1 MNFRIVKSEVIYRG
15 KVFNTIVDQIE
26 YNSGNKAVREVA
38 EHPGGSVVVPVT
50 DDGKIIMVTQHRFP
64 VDKILLELPAGKLG
78 WNEDPLLCAVRELE
92 EETGYKS
99 DNVKELGSIYTT
111 PGYSSEKLRIY
122 LAKDLK
128 PGNHNREEGEYGME
142 VFEFTLKEIEDKIY
156 NGEIV
161 DGKTI
166 CGIFLAKK
174 FLLNLTV
181 PR

>member
-1 MNFRIVKSEVIYRG
+1 MNYRIVKSEVIFRG
-15 KVFNTIVDQIE
+15 KVFNTKVDQIE

-38 EHPGGSVVVPVT
+38 EHPGGAVIVPMT
-50 DDGKIIMVTQHRFP
+50 DVGKIVMITQHRFP
-64 VDKILLELPAGKLG
+64 VNEVLLELPAGKLNKG
-78 WNEDPLLCAVRELE
+78 EDPFVCAVRELE

-99 DNVKELGSIYTT
+99 ENVIGLGSIYTT
-111 PGYSSEKLRIY
+111 PGYSTEKLWIY

-142 VFEFTLKEIEDKIY
+142 VFELSLKDVEEKIY

-174 FLLNLTV
+174 YIQK
-181 PR
+181 

>member
-1 MNFRIVKSEVIYRG
+1 MNFRIVKSEVIYCG
-15 KVFNTIVDQIE
+15 KVFNTRVDQIE

-78 WNEDPLLCAVRELE
+78 QNEDPLLCAIRELE

-99 DNVKELGSIYTT
+99 DNIKVLGSIYTT
-111 PGYSSEKLRIY
+111 PGYSSEKLWIY

-128 PGNHNREEGEYGME
+128 TGNHNREEGEYEME
-142 VFEFTLKEIEDKIY
+142 VFEFTLKEIEDKIF

-166 CGIFLAKK
+166 CGIFLARK
-174 FLLNLTV
+174 FIN
-181 PR
+181 

>member
-1 MNFRIVKSEVIYRG
+1 MNFRIVKSEVLHRG
-15 KVFNTIVDQIE
+15 KVFNTKVDQIE

-38 EHPGGSVVVPVT
+38 EHPGGAVVVPVS
-50 DDGKIIMVTQHRFP
+50 DKGKIIMVTQHRFP

-78 WNEDPLLCAVRELE
+78 KDEDPQLCAVRELE

-111 PGYSSEKLRIY
+111 PGYSTEKLWIY

-128 PGNHNREEGEYGME
+128 TGNHNREEGEFGME
-142 VFEFTLKEIEDKIY
+142 VFEFSLKEVEEKIY

-174 FLLNLTV
+174 FIQK
-181 PR
+181 

>member
-1 MNFRIVKSEVIYRG
+1 MNYKIVKSEVIFRG
-15 KVFNTIVDQIE
+15 KVFNTKVDQIE

-38 EHPGGSVVVPVT
+38 KHPGGAVVLPLT
-50 DDGKIIMVTQHRFP
+50 SDGKIVMVTQHRFP
-64 VDKILLELPAGKLG
+64 MNKVLLELPAGKL
-78 WNEDPLLCAVRELE
+78 NKDENPFVCAVRELE

-111 PGYSSEKLRIY
+111 PGYSSEKLWIY

-128 PGNHNREEGEYGME
+128 PGSHNREEGEAGME
-142 VFEFTLKEIEDKIY
+142 VFEFSLNEVEEKIY
-156 NGEIV
+156 SGEIV

-166 CGIFLAKK
+166 CGIFLAR
-174 FLLNLTV
+174 NSI

>member
-15 KVFNTIVDQIE
+15 KVFNTKVDQIE

-38 EHPGGSVVVPVT
+38 EHPGGAVVVPVT
-50 DDGKIIMVTQHRFP
+50 TEGKIIMVTQHRFP
-64 VDKILLELPAGKLG
+64 VDKILLELPAGKLSKD
-78 WNEDPLLCAVRELE
+78 EDPMLCAIRELE

-99 DNVKELGSIYTT
+99 DNIKAIGSIYTT
-111 PGYSSEKLRIY
+111 PGYSSEKLWIY

-142 VFEFTLKEIEDKIY
+142 VFEFTLKEVEEKIY
-156 NGEIV
+156 SGEIV

-174 FLLNLTV
+174 FI
-181 PR
+181 

>member
-1 MNFRIVKSEVIYRG
+1 MNFRIVISEVVYRG
-15 KVFNTIVDQIE
+15 KVFNTKVDQIE

-38 EHPGGSVVVPVT
+38 EHLGGAVVVPIT
-50 DDGKIIMVTQHRFP
+50 DNGKIIMVTQYRFP

-78 WNEDPLLCAVRELE
+78 QNEDPQLCAVRELE

-99 DNVKELGSIYTT
+99 DNVKALGSIYTT
-111 PGYSSEKLRIY
+111 PGYSTEKLFIY

-142 VFEFTLKEIEDKIY
+142 VFEFTLKEVEEKIY

-166 CGIFLAKK
+166 CGIFLLRK
-174 FLLNLTV
+174 FLNS
-181 PR
+181 